1 MWCARLRVRRECG
14 RHSRIEDQPRDV
26 LLGHAGQLVGEDV
39 LEADEPHEDAL
50 VGLLV
55 EGVAD
60 DVELNH
66 APALLQTGSFV
77 ARRVSRQQAG
87 LSGSTGAQPRSS
99 PFIVITPAGMSLGAR
114 PASNTQLFSF
124 FFPKR
129 RIK

>member
-1 MWCARLRVRRECG
+1 MCRECG
-14 RHSRIEDQPRDV
+14 WHPRIEDQPRDV

-39 LEADEPHEDAL
+39 LEADEPHEDPL

-87 LSGSTGAQPRSS
+87 LLGNRGVEPRSS
-99 PFIVITPAGMSLGAR
+99 PLVNITPEKSLR
-114 PASNTQLFSF
+114 CYMQ
-124 FFPKR
+124 
-129 RIK
+129 IICVV